1 MSDIQ
6 TLEELN
12 FKVIVDIAIILAVF
26 LSISKTE

>member
-6 TLEELN
+6 TLEELD
-12 FKVIVDIAIILAVF
+12 FKVIVDIAIFLAVF